1 MRRREFITLIGGGAA
16 TAWALAADS
25 QQLAKLP
32 AIGFL
37 GTATADEYAHFMPGF
52 HRGLSET
59 SYVEGQNV
67 VLESRFAENHV
78 DRLPSLAADLIDR
91 RVAVMFVTGGAA
103 PLFAASAAASSVPI
117 VFANGTDPIK
127 FVERGLIGS
136 LNKPGGNITGAS
148 FLSSAVEGKRLA
160 LLHQLIPQASE
171 IAVLIDPDDTNVKTE
186 RDQLQ
191 ETAARLG
198 LKLQFS
204 EAGVSDD
211 FDAVFATIQR
221 QRVGALF
228 VAVSGLFTSRRD
240 QLVMLAAR
248 SAVPASYSYREYVA
262 AGGLMSYGSSLTDG
276 FRQAGVYVG
285 LILKGTKPSVLPI
298 MQPTKFELVLN
309 LKTAKT
315 LGLEVPPT
323 LLALADEVI
332 E

>member
-1 MRRREFITLIGGGAA
+1 VKRREFITLLGGVAV
-16 TAWALAADS
+16 WPLAARA
-25 QQLAKLP
+25 QQLSKLP
-32 AIGFL
+32 TIGFL
-37 GTATADEYAHFMPGF
+37 GTATADEYSHFMPGF

-59 SYVEGQNV
+59 GYVEGQNV

-78 DRLPSLAADLIDR
+78 DRLARLAADLIDR

-103 PLFAASAAASSVPI
+103 PLFATGAATATTPI

-127 FVERGLIGS
+127 FVERGLISS

-148 FLSSAVEGKRLA
+148 FLSGAVEGKRLA
-160 LLHQLIPQASE
+160 LLYQLVPQASE
-171 IAVLIDPDDTNVKTE
+171 IAVLIDPDEPNAQAQ
-186 RDQLQ
+186 RGQLQ
-191 ETAARLG
+191 ETAVRLG

-204 EAGVSDD
+204 EASVSDD
-211 FDAVFATIQR
+211 FDTVFAAIQR

-228 VAVSGLFTSRRD
+228 VAGSGLFTSRRD

-248 SAVPASYSYREYVA
+248 SALPASYSYREFA
-262 AGGLMSYGSSLTDG
+262 LAGGLMGYGSSLTDG
-276 FRQAGVYVG
+276 FRQAGVYAG
-285 LILKGTKPSVLPI
+285 LILKGTKPGVLPI

-309 LKTAKT
+309 RKTAKT